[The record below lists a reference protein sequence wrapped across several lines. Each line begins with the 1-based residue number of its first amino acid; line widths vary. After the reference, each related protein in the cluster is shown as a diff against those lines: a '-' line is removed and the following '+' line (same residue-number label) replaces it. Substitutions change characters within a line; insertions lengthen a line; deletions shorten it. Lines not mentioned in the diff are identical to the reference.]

1 MFGGA
6 ANPIEQ
12 LLAACAQAGR
22 IAQPAFALDEGAR
35 AFNRVTGQECAFAAN
50 PPIVLREFG
59 RRRHRNGIKLAN
71 GLRAVVPCHGDFGG
85 HQRAR
90 IGKLGARRRRCR
102 SEGLLG
108 GGKVTGRNP
117 LLGAQQ
123 LVVIAVRRVLRRQVR
138 IDARGVGM
146 LAGVRQLLRAFLLP
160 GGRLGLD
167 QAARRHNKRKSQRHA
182 ERGPWTSEDRCHT
195 LSAPARQIQAQ
206 IIVAIQGQGRLYVV
220 ATPIGNPGDLSARAR
235 AVLESVGLIAAE
247 DTRHTGSLL
256 KHFAIRTPLMSLHEH
271 NEKQRASEVVLRL
284 QQGTSVA
291 LVSDAGTPA
300 ISDPGFELVRAAAAA
315 GIDIVAVPGACAA
328 IAALSIGALPTD
340 RFCFEGF
347 LPARTAARRERLGE
361 LADEARTLVFYESPH
376 RIAETLEDC
385 AACFGAQR
393 GAAVAREI
401 TKLHEAVYRGSLA
414 ELRARAS
421 QDADFSRG
429 EIVLIVAGA
438 ARAAAAPDDAALDR
452 VLRPLLNELPLK
464 QAARLAAQIAGVR
477 DNLAYKRALRLR
489 GESGGED

>member
-1 MFGGA
+1 MA
-6 ANPIEQ
+6 IE
-12 LLAACAQAGR
+12 
-22 IAQPAFALDEGAR
+22 
-35 AFNRVTGQECAFAAN
+35 
-50 PPIVLREFG
+50 
-59 RRRHRNGIKLAN
+59 
-71 GLRAVVPCHGDFGG
+71 
-85 HQRAR
+85 
-90 IGKLGARRRRCR
+90 
-102 SEGLLG
+102 
-108 GGKVTGRNP
+108 
-117 LLGAQQ
+117 
-123 LVVIAVRRVLRRQVR
+123 
-138 IDARGVGM
+138 
-146 LAGVRQLLRAFLLP
+146 
-160 GGRLGLD
+160 
-167 QAARRHNKRKSQRHA
+167 
-182 ERGPWTSEDRCHT
+182 
-195 LSAPARQIQAQ
+195 
-206 IIVAIQGQGRLYVV
+206 GQGRLYVV
-220 ATPIGNPGDLSARAR
+220 ATPIGNLSDLSARAR
-235 AVLESVGLIAAE
+235 AVLESAGLIAAE
-247 DTRHTGSLL
+247 DTRHSGSLL
-256 KHFAIRTPLMSLHEH
+256 KHFAIRTPLLSLHEH
-271 NEKQRASEVVLRL
+271 NEKQRTAELLLRL

-315 GIDIVAVPGACAA
+315 GIDIVAVPGPCAA
-328 IAALSIGALPTD
+328 IAALSIAALPTD

-347 LPARTAARRERLGE
+347 LPARRERLTE

-376 RIAETLEDC
+376 RIAATLEDC